1 MKHDN
6 SVLNVIYLNTAEKG
20 PSGGGKTIYNHS
32 HLINKLNIKNLT
44 SEILHVKK
52 KKISKWNTSLKKI
65 LKIDNSNYFGWT
77 VNDITVSK
85 NFKSR
90 WFNKKIKIKNNF
102 TFENKKDFVIFPEIF
117 AHFAK
122 KLCIEKK
129 VPYAIFVQNGYCLN
143 TTSDKKTL
151 EDVYK
156 SAKFILSYSK
166 DIDKCVKLS
175 FPNCRNKL
183 FHTYLEGNFDE
194 NIC

>member
-6 SVLNVIYLNTAEKG
+6 SVSNVIYLNTAEKG

-129 VPYAIFVQNGYCLN
+129 VPYEVIKEKEVPVYYE
-143 TTSDKKTL
+143 KIV
-151 EDVYK
+151 EIDVPVEK
-156 SAKFILSYSK
+156 I
-166 DIDKCVKLS
+166 V
-175 FPNCRNKL
+175 
-183 FHTYLEGNFDE
+183 E
-194 NIC
+194 NIVEVEKPIFPLYFKGLQYVIH